1 MAALMAES
9 PAEAWVTVFCQRTY
23 NPYQAYGRRNPAFR
37 GSPGLDGR
45 LLDFKQRDARAIKS
59 ETAVLLAAVKQL
71 DVDDAILVIIPGH
84 EAAASNDGT
93 PLACAAAT
101 IASATGFTAASDSL
115 IRTTSIEKLAK
126 GGNRSIEVHLN
137 SMELSEPDIISGE
150 TVVILDDIVTSGNS
164 IAAARQLL
172 EVASASR
179 IAAVAVGRANNL
191 Y

>member
-71 DVDDAILVIIPGH
+71 DFDDAILVIIPGH

-126 GGNRSIEVHLN
+126 GGNRSIEAHLN
-137 SMELSEPDIISGE
+137 SMELWCFRHQLLLPRPYLVLTKPLRLDIQCQRGASVKIGWKY
-150 TVVILDDIVTSGNS
+150 LDD
-164 IAAARQLL
+164 
-172 EVASASR
+172 
-179 IAAVAVGRANNL
+179 
-191 Y
+191 

>member
-1 MAALMAES
+1 MADVILLSGAALALKAACSTSKRETPVPS
-9 PAEAWVTVFCQRTY
+9 RA
-23 NPYQAYGRRNPAFR
+23 RRLCCSAVEE
-37 GSPGLDGR
+37 LD
-45 LLDFKQRDARAIKS
+45 L
-59 ETAVLLAAVKQL
+59 
-71 DVDDAILVIIPGH
+71 DDAVLVIIPGH
-84 EAAASNDGT
+84 ETAASNDGT

-101 IASATGFTAASDSL
+101 IASAAGFTAASDSL

-172 EVASASR
+172 EVAGARR
-179 IAAVAVGRANNL
+179 IAAVAVGRTKDL